1 MDRRSFL
8 AGAAGTLVASAI
20 PATKMRSAAVF
31 AVREPPVPAGEIRQQ
46 SVGPWGFDLGGMDRS
61 VRPGDSFN
69 LYVNGGWLARTD
81 IPADLPSFGPTVASG
96 LLVQRQLRA
105 IVEEAAASATANEDL
120 ARIGALYRSFMDQ
133 ARLERLDEV
142 PLHSEIGPIAAAA
155 SHADLARLMGR
166 SHARFPATLFS
177 AQIYEDPSGK
187 KIYALNLSQAGLGLP
202 SRDFYLD
209 PSFAVRKAAYGDYA
223 ERLLQL
229 AAWPRPAQAAKAVVA
244 LETSLAEAS
253 WSPAEQRDVVRTY
266 NPMTLRQLQRES
278 PHFAW
283 QAFFS
288 GAGVALQTSAIVHE
302 RGAFPRLAAI
312 FARTPLPT
320 LKAWLAVQTID
331 SAAPYL
337 SKRFAD
343 AHFDF
348 RQRLLSG
355 QPVTDPRWRRGVSL
369 VDSLLGESLGREWV
383 TRYFPPSSKAAVR
396 TIVENIRRAMDAR
409 IAAVEWMSLP
419 TRDRAREKL
428 RRMGA
433 KIGYPDRWRDYRGLV
448 MRPDDLV
455 GNVLRSTAFDWQR
468 DRNRI
473 GKPIDPDEWAFT
485 PQTAQAYNSLDRNEI
500 VFCAGMLQPPNFDPR
515 ADPAINYGA
524 VGAIIG
530 HEITHGFDDQGR
542 KYGWNGAL
550 RDWWAPDDARRFEA
564 RASALADQFDRIEAL
579 PGARINGRLTLGEN
593 IADLGGVL
601 LALDAYKASLGG
613 AESPVIDGFTGEQRV
628 MLGWA
633 QKWRRKTREA
643 DVRRYLGSDPHAPNG
658 VRAEAP
664 LRDVD
669 SWYRAFDV
677 VPGDKLY
684 LPPDQRVR
692 IW

>member
-8 AGAAGTLVASAI
+8 AGAAGTLVVSAI
-20 PATKMRSAAVF
+20 PATKVRSAAVF
-31 AVREPPVPAGEIRQQ
+31 AVREPPVPAGEIHQQ
-46 SVGPWGFDLGGMDRS
+46 SLGPWGFDLGGMDRS

-142 PLHSEIGPIAAAA
+142 SLHSEIGPIAAAA

-166 SHARFPATLFS
+166 SHARFPAILFS

-288 GAGVALQTSAIVHE
+288 GAGVARQTSAIVHE

-383 TRYFPPSSKAAVR
+383 TRYFPPSSKAVVR
-396 TIVENIRRAMDAR
+396 KIVENIRRAMDAR

-419 TRDRAREKL
+419 TKDRAREKL
-428 RRMGA
+428 RRMGT

-542 KYGWNGAL
+542 KYDWNGAL

-633 QKWRRKTREA
+633 QKWRRKTRKA